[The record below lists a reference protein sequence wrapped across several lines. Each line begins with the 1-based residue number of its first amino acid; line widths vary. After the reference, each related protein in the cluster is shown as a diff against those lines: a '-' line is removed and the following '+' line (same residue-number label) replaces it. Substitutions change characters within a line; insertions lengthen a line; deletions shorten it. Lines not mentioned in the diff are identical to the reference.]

1 MSSGEA
7 ARTPYS
13 FLPAFCIQLGGW
25 RRNTSPPRRAPH
37 HSPSP
42 PTCLS
47 GAWEWTVKVVAGLR
61 CCAALLPAGRR
72 KKVHDEKHGRW
83 RPLLWGRIVPVPE
96 PTVPSGV
103 DAGSIKSTWKLTL
116 DPTTLVSQSSPPS
129 TSPLILPARLR
140 LLLPRTLAYGL
151 LARLSRLLSSGLT
164 LSNCSRR
171 ASRALPRV
179 DQAVRINNGFVCHLP
194 PAISHLICHQPW
206 TPGPGKAILSS
217 SRRPLGGWKRLGVLA
232 GAPVPVAARS
242 PGPRPPSIVHPPSTH
257 RHTSLPASL
266 SSRTLFSSWLFLYP
280 CQSLPRPSMSPPQA
294 LMRRRPPPPSSTLVG
309 LHHPPPSPAP
319 SHQHGL

>member
-1 MSSGEA
+1 MGQNSACS
-7 ARTPYS
+7 RTD
-13 FLPAFCIQLGGW
+13 
-25 RRNTSPPRRAPH
+25 
-37 HSPSP
+37 
-42 PTCLS
+42 
-47 GAWEWTVKVVAGLR
+47 GAERG
-61 CCAALLPAGRR
+61 GRR
-72 KKVHDEKHGRW
+72 EHQINMEVDVSTR
-83 RPLLWGRIVPVPE
+83 RPSCP
-96 PTVPSGV
+96 
-103 DAGSIKSTWKLTL
+103 
-116 DPTTLVSQSSPPS
+116 QSSPPS

-294 LMRRRPPPPSSTLVG
+294 LMRRRPPPSSTLVC

-319 SHQHGL
+319 SHQHGPYLQLAFKRGMG